1 MARINVDR
9 LNQYVNS
16 VGSSR
21 LACRVSTNS
30 RITVSISVRR
40 FKWRGQWPVLS
51 THSLSFVTIPSS
63 SPVHFQVTLLM
74 SIGFNFIGE
83 EANKKKERVL
93 LYVLKL
99 SFLFLFTTF
108 SIQNFCN
115 IRAVSMARP
124 TTGNVALTIFRSL
137 YINHVLFKKKNKQK
151 SWLRFCAAINW
162 LTFAILGFY
171 QINYL
176 CAFSFSSLAEYGG
189 RRTGGQPHESRSQ
202 SGPLLV
208 TNYTLLWLGT
218 LRDKT
223 WTNGLLLLCDA
234 RFSFPKEKLVL
245 AFLFFFFYRWWSEWI
260 HGRHQPR
267 DAAG

>member
-1 MARINVDR
+1 MVRINVDR

-40 FKWRGQWPVLS
+40 FKWRGQWPELS

-74 SIGFNFIGE
+74 SICLNFIGE
-83 EANKKKERVL
+83 EAKKKKKKRVL

-99 SFLFLFTTF
+99 SFLFLFTIF

-124 TTGNVALTIFRSL
+124 TTGNAALTISRSL
-137 YINHVLFKKKNKQK
+137 YSINHVPFLKNKQK
-151 SWLRFCAAINW
+151 S
-162 LTFAILGFY
+162 
-171 QINYL
+171 
-176 CAFSFSSLAEYGG
+176 
-189 RRTGGQPHESRSQ
+189 
-202 SGPLLV
+202 
-208 TNYTLLWLGT
+208 
-218 LRDKT
+218 
-223 WTNGLLLLCDA
+223 
-234 RFSFPKEKLVL
+234 
-245 AFLFFFFYRWWSEWI
+245 
-260 HGRHQPR
+260 
-267 DAAG
+267 

>member
-74 SIGFNFIGE
+74 SICLNFIGE
-83 EANKKKERVL
+83 KAKEKKRVL

-99 SFLFLFTTF
+99 SSLFLFTTF

-124 TTGNVALTIFRSL
+124 TTGNAALTISRSL
-137 YINHVLFKKKNKQK
+137 YINHVLFLNKQTK
-151 SWLRFCAAINW
+151 ILIGILRC
-162 LTFAILGFY
+162 Y
-171 QINYL
+171 Q
-176 CAFSFSSLAEYGG
+176 
-189 RRTGGQPHESRSQ
+189 
-202 SGPLLV
+202 LV
-208 TNYTLLWLGT
+208 DICNFG
-218 LRDKT
+218 
-223 WTNGLLLLCDA
+223 
-234 RFSFPKEKLVL
+234 VL
-245 AFLFFFFYRWWSEWI
+245 SDQLFVCFFFFFSGRIWWQKNWRPTSRKPIAIW
-260 HGRHQPR
+260 
-267 DAAG
+267 AFAGNKLHFFTLTWDFA